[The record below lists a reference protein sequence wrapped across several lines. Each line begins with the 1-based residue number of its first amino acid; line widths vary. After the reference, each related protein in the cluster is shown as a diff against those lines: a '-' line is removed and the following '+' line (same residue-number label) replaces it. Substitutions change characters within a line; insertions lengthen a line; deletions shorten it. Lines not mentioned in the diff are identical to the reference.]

1 MNEITTIIQNQ
12 AITIIRTYEKIN
24 IHCVLPKLKYYSKIN
39 YEDFENFKN
48 DICDDIH
55 EKSIDLKRNS
65 DWYDVAEMNEDI
77 YCINSLM
84 LLYRR
89 VRNEYFKYRGD
100 I

>member
-1 MNEITTIIQNQ
+1 MNEITTIIQRQ
-12 AITIIRTYEKIN
+12 AITIIRAYDKIN
-24 IHCVLPKLKYYSKIN
+24 IYCILPKLRYYSKNN

-55 EKSIDLKRNS
+55 ELSLDLKHNS
-65 DWYDVAEMNEDI
+65 DWYDVATMNENI

-84 LLYRR
+84 VLYKR
-89 VRNEYFKYRGD
+89 VRNEYFNYRGD